1 MLSGQG
7 SFLTYSL
14 LYYYCLEQY
23 VSNIGRQQ
31 TFVERIGEI
40 PLEDILAIIAT
51 GHFFKLLF
59 SPSMPGRG
67 NRTLGKDIE
76 MLEEKRKD
84 SEHEVIRWAGL
95 FVVIIKN
102 SVILMA

>member
-1 MLSGQG
+1 
-7 SFLTYSL
+7 
-14 LYYYCLEQY
+14 
-23 VSNIGRQQ
+23 
-31 TFVERIGEI
+31 
-40 PLEDILAIIAT
+40 
-51 GHFFKLLF
+51 
-59 SPSMPGRG
+59 MPGRG